1 MKLNTIAMLALLAPV
16 IAVLPACNRSPPT
29 ADDMAAPPAATT
41 PPAETAPAATPY
53 DTTPAPATDAATT
66 TPSPSTAAGNDTSA
80 GLTFEQMDKNHDGGI
95 TPDELSPTEMLYEH
109 FSAADTDGNGQLSA
123 DEIVKHRA
131 DMAAATAPPA
141 H

>member
-29 ADDMAAPPAATT
+29 TDDMAVPPAATT

-66 TPSPSTAAGNDTSA
+66 TPPPSTAAGNDTSA

-109 FSAADTDGNGQLSA
+109 FSAADTDGDGQLSA

-141 H
+141 Q

>member
-1 MKLNTIAMLALLAPV
+1 MKLNTIALLALLAPV

-29 ADDMAAPPAATT
+29 ADDMAAPPATTT

-53 DTTPAPATDAATT
+53 DTTPAPATDTATT

-109 FSAADTDGNGQLSA
+109 FSAADTDGDGQLSA

-141 H
+141 Q

>member
-66 TPSPSTAAGNDTSA
+66 TPSSTAAGNDTSA

-131 DMAAATAPPA
+131 DMAAATTPPA
-141 H
+141 Q